1 MVMMLGQI
9 VSAEQLLETPGLGRC
24 ELVRGELIMMTPA
37 GEEHGGIV
45 ANLTGHLWSFVRQR
59 KLGKL
64 YGAETGF
71 QIGREPDT
79 VRAPDVAFVR
89 AERVPPAPLRG
100 FFQAPPDLAVE
111 VLSPSDR
118 ASEVLDKVH
127 QWLDAGCLA
136 VWVVDPEK
144 RPVSVYGR
152 PDRAITL
159 AAGDEL
165 DGADVLPGFRLP
177 VSEIFLNFRSSQAG
191 QVARD
196 R

>member
-1 MVMMLGQI
+1 
-9 VSAEQLLETPGLGRC
+9 
-24 ELVRGELIMMTPA
+24 MMTPA

-45 ANLTGHLWSFVRQR
+45 ANLTGHLWSFVRAQ

-71 QIGREPDT
+71 QIAHDPDT

-89 AERVPPAPLRG
+89 AERVPADPVRS
-100 FFQAPPDLAVE
+100 FFQGAPDLAIE

-136 VWVVDPEK
+136 VCVVDPEK
-144 RPVSVYGR
+144 HSVSVYQH

-165 DGADVLPGFRLP
+165 DGGDALPGFRLP
-177 VSEIFLNFRSSQAG
+177 ISEVFSS
-191 QVARD
+191 
-196 R
+196 

>member
-1 MVMMLGQI
+1 MLTMLGQI
-9 VSAEQLLETPGLGRC
+9 VSAEQLLETPGPGRC

-45 ANLTGHLWSFVRQR
+45 ANLTGHLWSFVRAQ

-89 AERVPPAPLRG
+89 AERVPAEPVRG
-100 FFQAPPDLAVE
+100 FLQAPPDLAVE
-111 VLSPSDR
+111 VLSPGDR

-144 RPVSVYGR
+144 RTVSVYQR

-159 AAGDEL
+159 TAGDEL

-177 VSEIFLNFRSSQAG
+177 VSEIFSC
-191 QVARD
+191 
-196 R
+196 